1 MYVCILVTK
10 QICLY
15 VYMQYAYACTYVFWP
30 PNKFVCMYA
39 ICICM
44 YVFWPPNKSV
54 CIYVLKVVISER
66 YEAVKCLAPDNMF
79 TSVQHRCQT
88 TYSTYVEY
96 LAIEVHTYVHMH
108 IRITAEPAQCRH
120 LGTIKRVQITE
131 VS

>member
-1 MYVCILVTK
+1 
-10 QICLY
+10 
-15 VYMQYAYACTYVFWP
+15 
-30 PNKFVCMYA
+30 
-39 ICICM
+39 M